1 MKASL
6 LLSLALLASCASD
19 HQEGQMPQD
28 SSAIQA
34 LRQLAGKDNFAGEP
48 GTLYTGVHD
57 PVARAELNTK
67 FDHAVELLIAAASQG
82 AQTSDYLAII
92 DKQINAFD
100 RDSLDTEDAEQV
112 ASNFEQAM
120 DCLGVESSAG
130 ILNKWMYGF
139 DAP

>member
-1 MKASL
+1 MS
-6 LLSLALLASCASD
+6 
-19 HQEGQMPQD
+19 QD

-34 LRQLAGKDNFAGEP
+34 LRELAGKDNFAGEP
-48 GTLYTGVHD
+48 GTLYAGVHD
-57 PVARAELNTK
+57 PVARAELNSK
-67 FDHAVELLIAAASQG
+67 FDYAVELLMSAAIQG
-82 AQTSDYLAII
+82 AQTSDYLAVI
-92 DKQINAFD
+92 DKQINGFD

-120 DCLGVESSAG
+120 DCLGVESSGG